1 MNFFSRLIAILLSFI
16 AFFTGGNY
24 NNIEFYVSSEVT
36 TESETI
42 EIEITNYSGKKI
54 VFDKYFTLEKIDGD
68 VVKEIPC
75 IGEVNDIA
83 ISINNTVTYT
93 ETLKIVE
100 LFGSTLDSGDYRL
113 SKNLNNG
120 YIISVDFTVFEA

>member
-1 MNFFSRLIAILLSFI
+1 MNFFSRLLAILLSFI

-24 NNIEFYVSSEVT
+24 NNIEFCVLSEVT

-42 EIEITNYSGKKI
+42 EIEIKNYSGKKI
-54 VFDKYFTLEKIDGD
+54 VLDKYFILEKIDGD
-68 VVKEIPC
+68 VVEEIPC
-75 IGEVNDIA
+75 IGEVKDIA
-83 ISINNTVTYT
+83 ISVNNIGTYT

-100 LFGSTLDSGDYRL
+100 LFGTTLDAGDYRL

-120 YIISVDFTVFEA
+120 YIISVVFTVFEA